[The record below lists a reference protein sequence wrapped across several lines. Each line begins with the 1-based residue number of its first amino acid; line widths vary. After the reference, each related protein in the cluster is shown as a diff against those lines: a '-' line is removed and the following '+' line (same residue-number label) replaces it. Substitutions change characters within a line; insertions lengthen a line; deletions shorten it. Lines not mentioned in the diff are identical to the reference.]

1 MKSSGFTNIYRK
13 FIPKEKFSI
22 YPGHRVC
29 FGANV
34 FYLLQYINFSLGE
47 QNTVLVK
54 EYTSISELTNVS
66 LYAIVE
72 SVGIDPCC
80 KDYIFKNMHDKLAL
94 AAKELGLDQ
103 STTFYNTLCKV
114 IYKAFDDLDIEFM
127 NSFPRKRK
135 YSGAKI
141 LIYLIISNKI
151 ICVNLGDMQGFLS
164 MGTRLKKSNMKHSIV
179 SF

>member
-13 FIPKEKFSI
+13 FIPEESFSI

-29 FGANV
+29 FGSNV

-72 SVGIDPCC
+72 SVGIDPAC
-80 KDYIFKNMHDKLAL
+80 KDYIFANLHSKLSSC
-94 AAKELGLDQ
+94 AKELGLD
-103 STTFYNTLCKV
+103 
-114 IYKAFDDLDIEFM
+114 
-127 NSFPRKRK
+127 
-135 YSGAKI
+135 
-141 LIYLIISNKI
+141 
-151 ICVNLGDMQGFLS
+151 
-164 MGTRLKKSNMKHSIV
+164 
-179 SF
+179 